1 MLKFK
6 FNSLFNLF
14 LLAVLFSFF
23 SCNKN
28 EMEPETVSLPVIE
41 TFNPVTKEI
50 LSSEISDLALY
61 KEQVFVVNSM
71 SELPDDE
78 IFDNEEFL
86 NQDIDFSKYSLI
98 IFYNL
103 QFGKILSTEYKWG
116 YNNYFDQYVVRI
128 IYEIEKGSTYVDGE
142 IELTTYVRGAM
153 LVDHIPPQ
161 PFVSQWIGT
170 YFIEPK

>member
-14 LLAVLFSFF
+14 LFAVLFSFF

-71 SELPDDE
+71 SELPDD
-78 IFDNEEFL
+78 
-86 NQDIDFSKYSLI
+86 
-98 IFYNL
+98 
-103 QFGKILSTEYKWG
+103 
-116 YNNYFDQYVVRI
+116 
-128 IYEIEKGSTYVDGE
+128 
-142 IELTTYVRGAM
+142 
-153 LVDHIPPQ
+153 
-161 PFVSQWIGT
+161 
-170 YFIEPK
+170 